1 MMGRDWGAGRVARAA
16 IAAALTG
23 GVAVGVG
30 ASAALAAG
38 EPVSASPPTISSGSP
53 VVGQTLQA
61 SHAAWS
67 GRPTSYED
75 WWMRCDTTGNNC
87 SIISG
92 ADGTAYT
99 PTTADV
105 GHTLGFGEIAY
116 NSAGQSTPTYSST
129 TQPVLATPPRH
140 FTLVGPT
147 GTPQYAL
154 YIVEPAGRRPKARDW
169 QRPTGHTAIVGQADA
184 DVNPGQTIYFSPTA
198 MIGGRFGSVA
208 HTLTP
213 EGATGKA
220 VHVTR
225 ATPSRVR
232 VVLPRPAPAYHPGLS
247 GNELYVLGQ
256 LNRKRRRLHEQ
267 PLKVS
272 RILDQVASAAARDE
286 AVRHR
291 FPDPYLFSLAPSFGW
306 PGDLTETAMA
316 IIDAPLSHPAEVLAH
331 WDGAYAGESTGL
343 WDEIR
348 SPFYTYVGI
357 ADGNGAWNL
366 VLVGGC
372 PAATDAARACGLT
385 SITGR

>member
-1 MMGRDWGAGRVARAA
+1 MTEKHGGARRFARL
-16 IAAALTG
+16 AAAAAVVAG
-23 GVAVGVG
+23 AAVGVG
-30 ASAALAAG
+30 ASAAVAAG
-38 EPVSASPPTISSGSP
+38 EPVSTSPPAISGEP
-53 VVGQTLQA
+53 VVGQALNA

-67 GRPTSYED
+67 GSPTSYED
-75 WWMRCDTTGNNC
+75 WWMRCDSTGNNC
-87 SIISG
+87 AIISG
-92 ADGTAYT
+92 ADGTDYT
-99 PTTADV
+99 PTAEDV
-105 GHTLGFGEIAY
+105 GHTLDFGEIAY
-116 NSAGQSTPTYSST
+116 NSAGQSKPAFSSG
-129 TQPVLATPPRH
+129 TQPVLATPPRQ

-154 YIVEPAGRRPKARDW
+154 YIVEPAGRRPTARDW
-169 QRPTGHTAIVGQADA
+169 QRPTGHTVVVGQVDA

-198 MIGGRFGSVA
+198 MIGARFGDVA
-208 HTLTP
+208 RTLTP
-213 EGATGKA
+213 EGAAGKA
-220 VHVTR
+220 VHVT
-225 ATPSRVR
+225 ASTPSHVR

-247 GNELYVLGQ
+247 AGELYVLGQ

-272 RILDQVASAAARDE
+272 TILDQVASVAARDE

-306 PGDLTETAMA
+306 PGDLTESAMA
-316 IIDAPLSHPAEVLAH
+316 IIDAPLSRPAEVLAH

-348 SPFYTYVGI
+348 FPFYTYVGI

-372 PAATDAARACGLT
+372 PAATDATRACGLT
-385 SITGR
+385 SITGL